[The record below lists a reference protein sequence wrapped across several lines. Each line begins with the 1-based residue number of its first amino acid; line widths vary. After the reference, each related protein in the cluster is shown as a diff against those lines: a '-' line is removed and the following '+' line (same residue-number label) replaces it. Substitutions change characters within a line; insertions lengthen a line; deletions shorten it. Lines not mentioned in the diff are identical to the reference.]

1 MLDFQIKLDIFTL
14 ILEKDEMSYADSFNG
29 LILMYS
35 ENTNFSFLNNL
46 HSKEE
51 IGHWISK
58 LKSRIVM
65 HEDNTSINDIFDDY
79 VLCG

>member
-1 MLDFQIKLDIFTL
+1 MKLDIFTST
-14 ILEKDEMSYADSFNG
+14 LEKDEESYVDSFNG

-35 ENTNFSFLNNL
+35 ENTDFSFLNNL
-46 HSKEE
+46 HSREE
-51 IGHWISK
+51 IEYWIKK

-65 HEDNTSINDIFDDY
+65 RKDDASIDDIFDDY

>member
-1 MLDFQIKLDIFTL
+1 MLDFEMKLDLFTS
-14 ILEKDEMSYADSFNG
+14 ILEGNEKSYADSFNG

-35 ENTNFSFLNNL
+35 ENTDFNFLNNL
-46 HSKEE
+46 HSKTE
-51 IGHWISK
+51 IENWITK

-65 HEDNTSINDIFDDY
+65 HEDNAEINDIFDDY